1 MNTLINTTATV
12 ILAFGAVAAS
22 AGDLSTVL
30 SASGVQRSYIV
41 RFPELDLAK
50 IEGVATLYNRLR
62 SAAYLVCQPGENE
75 WSSDPRPDRACI
87 NKAIADAVAKV
98 NRPLLTQYHQLRS
111 KGDSAGLVQLA
122 KAH

>member
-1 MNTLINTTATV
+1 MSTLINTTATV

-22 AGDLSTVL
+22 AGDLSTDL

-41 RFPELDLAK
+41 RFPELDLSK

-62 SAAYLVCQPGENE
+62 SAARLVCEPGQDELN
-75 WSSDPRPDRACI
+75 PRPDRACI
-87 NKAIADAVAKV
+87 NKAIAEAVAKV
-98 NRPLLTQYHQLRS
+98 NRPLLTQYHQLRI
-111 KGDSAGLVQLA
+111 KGDSTGLVQLA